1 MLRTDDG
8 EPVDGPVPGNWH
20 AGLPPMPDDL
30 LSRATFR
37 LTPGEAEY
45 LEERIL
51 ASVPR
56 SLLAFLVGQRR
67 PVEGS
72 AFPWELG
79 QLPGELGMQVRHA
92 RNFSEAMHGASLLYN
107 LLLAE
112 RAGEDELMEEYR
124 DRIGTWRTL
133 LQTREAEL
141 EEWDRSA
148 FWELVLGTRARVPSP
163 ARQFISEWL
172 RIALASAGNV
182 ADAEPARQLIRE
194 RELRLKG
201 KQARLFNQDALDRWN
216 GYAGVRQLEFRWS
229 NAVRILEAIRAG
241 LRGES
246 VEAADARA

>member
-1 MLRTDDG
+1 
-8 EPVDGPVPGNWH
+8 V
-20 AGLPPMPDDL
+20 
-30 LSRATFR
+30 
-37 LTPGEAEY
+37 
-45 LEERIL
+45 
-51 ASVPR
+51 
-56 SLLAFLVGQRR
+56 LAFLVGQRR

-229 NAVRILEAIRAG
+229 NAVRILEDIRAG